1 MVEEKL
7 FVCESCGQTTPIDNE
22 ECSNCGGKMVVFND
36 NVEPKPENLKDED
49 LDSNT
54 GMDNPTDVGVQ
65 SLEDLADKEQ
75 EESDEEYKH
84 NSYDNSDE

>member
-1 MVEEKL
+1 MIDQKL
-7 FVCESCGQTTPIDNE
+7 FVCEACGQTTPVDNT
-22 ECSNCGGKMVVFND
+22 ECSNCGGKMIVFDD

-54 GMDNPTDVGVQ
+54 GMEESVDAGVQ

-75 EESDEEYKH
+75 EESDQEYKH
-84 NSYDNSDE
+84 NSSEDDE